1 MDLKSAIETSVS
13 GMNSQGTRM
22 RIIAENIANAQS
34 TARGPDGNPYRRR
47 VVSFANELDKA
58 TGAKLVIVK
67 GVEFDKAEFESIYD
81 PAHPA
86 ADKNGY
92 VKMPNINAM
101 IETMDMKQAQRSYEA
116 NLAAVKASQNMMV
129 RTIDLLNSR

>member
-13 GMNSQGTRM
+13 GMHSQGTRM

-34 TARGPDGNPYRRR
+34 TARDANGDPYRRR
-47 VVSFANELDKA
+47 VVSFANEVDRA
-58 TGAKLVIVK
+58 SGAKLVTVK
-67 GVEFDKAEFESIYD
+67 GVEEDKAEFETVYD

-86 ADKNGY
+86 ADPNGY
-92 VKMPNINAM
+92 VKMPNVSAL

-116 NLAAVKASQNMMV
+116 NLAAVKASQNLMV
-129 RTIDLLNSR
+129 RTIDLLNTR

>member
-34 TARGPDGNPYRRR
+34 TARGPNGDPYRRR

-58 TGAKLVIVK
+58 SGAKLVTVK
-67 GVEFDKAEFESIYD
+67 GIEVDKAEFETIYD
-81 PAHPA
+81 PSHPA
-86 ADKNGY
+86 ADANGY
-92 VKMPNINAM
+92 VKMPNVNSL
-101 IETMDMKQAQRSYEA
+101 IETMDMQQAQRSYEA

-129 RTIDLLNSR
+129 RTIDLLNTR

>member
-1 MDLKSAIETSVS
+1 MDLKSAIETSIS

-34 TARGPDGNPYRRR
+34 TAKGPNGDPYRRR
-47 VVSFANELDKA
+47 VVSFTNELDRASGSK
-58 TGAKLVIVK
+58 IVK
-67 GVEFDKAEFESIYD
+67 VKGIEEDKAEFETIYD
-81 PAHPA
+81 PNHPA
-86 ADKNGY
+86 ADANGY
-92 VKMPNINAM
+92 VKMPNVNTL

-129 RTIDLLNSR
+129 RTIDLLNNR